1 MQANKTPPATG
12 TWVSRETIHL
22 YDWPKG
28 TKVLNHKRALM
39 DPKDVCQMDCCA
51 DYPVRVMERKDY

>member
-1 MQANKTPPATG
+1 MRANKTPPPAG
-12 TWVSRETIHL
+12 TMISRKDIHL

-28 TKVLNHKRALM
+28 TQVRNHKRALL
-39 DPKDVCQMDCCA
+39 DPKDVCQMACCE